1 MSRILKITG
10 PRIGV
15 SYEVTAARNGIVV
28 GKLLNV
34 EEGIA
39 QILVERR
46 RHFLY
51 QRRLVNKG
59 DVIRVPVALTL
70 FEEVEA

>member
-1 MSRILKITG
+1 
-10 PRIGV
+10 V